1 MIKIIISKAQTIKQF
16 STTILTNDTN
26 TNTVMRLLLTIFLST
41 ILLSSNAQNYEPLQC
56 RGRLPLDFTLSPIN
70 KYERLSR
77 DISNRARKS
86 GRETEEQFYLESSFI
101 IDDLL
106 KSGKVLFND
115 PVTNY
120 INQVAD
126 SLLTNEPKLRKKLRF
141 YAVRSTAINAFATH
155 EGIIFIN
162 LGLLAR
168 LEDEAQLAFILAH
181 EIVHYKEKHALNI
194 FANEIRKTNSKALG
208 FSSNTGQG
216 TGLFSKQKFSKELE
230 IQADE
235 KGFLLFKNSNYSLE
249 TISGLFDVLSYS
261 HMPFGNAAFDR
272 HFFETDYLKFPDH
285 LFLDEVKETIAT
297 GHEDHHS
304 THPGLNK
311 RKSLIDGQVETVEK
325 NDDREI
331 SLVSGRLF
339 TQLQKK
345 TRYDLPYLYLN
356 ENKFYDAIYSAY
368 LLLENGEKSIFLEKC
383 ILKGLQSF
391 TYYRNAKQSDK
402 VERNHD
408 YVQGEIQQ
416 LYYFINSLKNDELS
430 ILSLEYA
437 WQLHRKHPNDEELKS
452 IVDGLCQE
460 MVDFHYD
467 KLDYFYQQPPK
478 FSSRISTNQASSNE
492 HPTWKNDFA
501 KYAFVKYLQEPAFIS
516 LFQECKKNKHF
527 AIQKNNDQEQ
537 NAARKKHKSRIEL
550 EEGKALGIGKVMII
564 NPHYVKYDTRKP
576 DSNQKLYVESEDAR
590 KDFRKKIWK
599 NAGLVDLRAE
609 ILDMKNLNVVDAKK
623 YNDIT
628 VMNEWFNQQM
638 DFEYFD
644 MPSFNQERANAI
656 AERYNTDY
664 FVWMGVIDKREK
676 KDFISTLSD
685 FLNPYNGI
693 YSLVT
698 PKYESLFFAV
708 VYDVKNY
715 ELRMVKMDL
724 IQKGNQSI
732 INAHLYDT
740 FLQIKKQ

>member
-1 MIKIIISKAQTIKQF
+1 
-16 STTILTNDTN
+16 
-26 TNTVMRLLLTIFLST
+26 MRLLLTVFVLSS
-41 ILLSSNAQNYEPLQC
+41 ILLTSNAQKYEPLQC
-56 RGRLPLDFTLSPIN
+56 SGRIPLDFTLSPVN

-77 DISNRARKS
+77 DISNQARKS

-115 PVTNY
+115 PVTKY

-126 SLLTNEPKLRKKLRF
+126 SLLSSEPKLRKQLRF

-194 FANEIRKTNSKALG
+194 FANQIRTSNSKTLG
-208 FSSNTGQG
+208 FSSNTGLES
-216 TGLFSKQKFSKELE
+216 GLFSQQKFSKELE

-235 KGFLLFKNSNYSLE
+235 KGFLLFEKSNYSLE
-249 TISGLFDVLSYS
+249 TIHRLFDVLSYS
-261 HMPFGNAAFDR
+261 HMPFGNTAFDR
-272 HFFETDYLKFPDH
+272 HFFETEYLKFPNH
-285 LFLDEVKETIAT
+285 LFLDHVRKPIPT
-297 GHEDHHS
+297 GHEEGHS
-304 THPGLNK
+304 THPGLDK
-311 RKSLIDGQVETVEK
+311 RKNLINGQVATAEK
-325 NDDREI
+325 NDTREVFLI
-331 SLVSGRLF
+331 SNRLF
-339 TQLQKK
+339 FQLQKK
-345 TRYDLPYLYLN
+345 IRYDLPYLYLN

-368 LLLENGEKSIFLEKC
+368 LLVESGEESLFLQKC

-391 TYYRNAKQSDK
+391 TYYRNAKLRDK
-402 VERNHD
+402 IERKHD

-416 LYYFINSLKNDELS
+416 LHYFINSLKNDELN
-430 ILSLEYA
+430 ILALEYA
-437 WQLHRKHPNDEELKS
+437 WQLHKEYPNDDELKS

-478 FSSRISTNQASSNE
+478 FGSMMSTAHEANINDTS
-492 HPTWKNDFA
+492 WKNNFA

-516 LFQECKKNKHF
+516 LFKECRKNKHF
-527 AIQKNNDQEQ
+527 EIQQNNYEQ
-537 NAARKKHKSRIEL
+537 KSTARKRHKNRIEL
-550 EEGKALGIGKVMII
+550 EEGKALGIDKVIII
-564 NPHYVKYDTRKP
+564 NPHYVKYDTRKL

-590 KDFRKKIWK
+590 KDFRKRIWK
-599 NAGLVDLRAE
+599 NAGLVDLQAE
-609 ILDMKNLNVVDAKK
+609 ILDMKNLNVVDYKK
-623 YNDIT
+623 YNEIT
-628 VMNEWFNQQM
+628 VLNEWFNQQM

-676 KDFISTLSD
+676 KDFVSTLSD
-685 FLNPYNGI
+685 FFNPYNGL
-693 YSLVT
+693 YSLMT

-715 ELRMVKMDL
+715 ELKMVKMDL
-724 IQKGNQSI
+724 IQKGNESI
-732 INAHLYDT
+732 INAHMYDT
-740 FLQIKKQ
+740 FLQIKKK